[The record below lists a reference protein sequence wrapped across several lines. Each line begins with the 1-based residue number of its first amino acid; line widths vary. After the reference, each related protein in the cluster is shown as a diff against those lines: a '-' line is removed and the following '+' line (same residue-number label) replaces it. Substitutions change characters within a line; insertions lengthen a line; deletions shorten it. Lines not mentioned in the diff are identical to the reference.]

1 MTLVCKE
8 APAVQLQIV
17 LLLQGR
23 FPYARGIGGLSEG
36 SCKALLA
43 AYRMSKAP
51 GPQHPATRQ
60 PASPLTAHTIT
71 HNDVGYI
78 HTYIHVRCQS
88 SVCMEYSS
96 NNSRGSVPISSFSGT
111 PPPPAHVL
119 SRSGLS
125 AVDGFPQC
133 LHTERSAEVTGLS
146 VVNSCAGSSC
156 AIVPSSA
163 ATLKPS
169 AMFS

>member
-51 GPQHPATRQ
+51 GPSTQL
-60 PASPLTAHTIT
+60 PASPPARSQLTRSHIT
-71 HNDVGYI
+71 MSGTYI
-78 HTYIHVRCQS
+78 HTYMYGVKVAYAWNIPPTIAEDQFL
-88 SVCMEYSS
+88 
-96 NNSRGSVPISSFSGT
+96 SVPFLERRRHRLMYSLVLGYRLLMASLNACIPSDRPKSQGCQLSIPVPARVAPSSPV
-111 PPPPAHVL
+111 PPPP
-119 SRSGLS
+119 
-125 AVDGFPQC
+125 
-133 LHTERSAEVTGLS
+133 
-146 VVNSCAGSSC
+146 
-156 AIVPSSA
+156 
-163 ATLKPS
+163 
-169 AMFS
+169 